1 MYLLK
6 QYLLSQFNIQ
16 HVWIHQDKRKPAIE
30 LTTADKL
37 NIKADE
43 LIGTISERPIDSH
56 INTPFAICINGTYQP
71 NKYRNKICSTSGER
85 EAREFLKVK
94 LNWMG
99 RLIDSIE

>member
-16 HVWIHQDKRKPAIE
+16 HVWIHQDKKKPAIE

-43 LIGTISERPIDSH
+43 LVGTTLENPINFH
-56 INTPFAICINGTYQP
+56 INTPFACINGIYQP
-71 NKYRNKICSTSGER
+71 NKYRNKIRSTSGEF
-85 EAREFLKVK
+85 EAR
-94 LNWMG
+94 
-99 RLIDSIE
+99 